1 MANNTQ
7 SKPTGRELVE
17 LAVRMRRAQ
26 RMYFDKRDSSWLM
39 KAKELEREF
48 DGMLERITGEPMVKE
63 ADPRQT
69 SLF

>member
-1 MANNTQ
+1 MNNTQ

-26 RMYFDKRDSSWLM
+26 RMFFEKRDSSWLM

-48 DGMLERITGEPMVKE
+48 DGMLEQITGKPIMPKKE
-63 ADPRQT
+63 SAQQ